1 MEIKRCSWTK
11 DPLSIDYHDLEWG
24 VPLHDDHR
32 LFELIVLESMQSG
45 LSWITILRK
54 RPAFRAAFLEFDPAK
69 VAKFGAKEVS
79 KLLAN
84 PGIIRNRPKV
94 EAAIANARATLRVQE
109 SFGSLDSFLWR
120 LIDGKPVINRWTR
133 ASQAP
138 AKTALSESLAKELKV
153 QGFRFIGPTVAYALM
168 QAIGMVNDHE
178 TTCYRYRQL
187 GGGKRSR
194 K

>member
-1 MEIKRCSWTK
+1 MEIKRCSWAE

-109 SFGSLDSFLWR
+109 AFGSLDSFLWR

>member
-1 MEIKRCSWTK
+1 MEIKRCSWAK

-109 SFGSLDSFLWR
+109 AFGSLDSFLWR

-138 AKTALSESLAKELKV
+138 AKTALSESLSKELKV

>member
-1 MEIKRCSWTK
+1 MEIKRCSWAK

-109 SFGSLDSFLWR
+109 AFGSLDSFLWR

>member
-1 MEIKRCSWTK
+1 MEIKRCSWAK

-109 SFGSLDSFLWR
+109 AFGSLDSFLWR

-138 AKTALSESLAKELKV
+138 AKTALSESLSKELKV

-168 QAIGMVNDHE
+168 QAIGMVNDHQ